1 MLAVILVIIGLTL
14 IGTFFFIKSHLNKG
28 EKKQEVPN
36 LQREK
41 KEEQPL
47 EKIDNNNQTFDIR
60 NNQSIEIDSSSTA
73 IKKIIRKYKNIN
85 SLQVEEVS
93 TEQAEKTQNEFDK
106 INIIGSA
113 IEEDDD
119 ESIDFESI
127 TGEMDRFPDLQE
139 LSFVKEVEETPGQEL
154 FKIIDT
160 SLHEKVTNQLER
172 LVSGDEDDD
181 LLDEFNK
188 FKTANSYAENT
199 NSLFDELDDEEINI
213 SEPNKVTS
221 IIKEINTG
229 QKDEI
234 ITDEREKT
242 SIFTEKIISPKE
254 IVDNHLDF
262 NMEFDELVENED

>member
-41 KEEQPL
+41 KEEKPL

-85 SLQVEEVS
+85 SLQVEEVT
-93 TEQAEKTQNEFDK
+93 TEQDEKKPNEFDK
-106 INIIGSA
+106 INITGSA
-113 IEEDDD
+113 IEDDD
-119 ESIDFESI
+119 ESMDFESI
-127 TGEMDRFPDLQE
+127 NEEMDRFPDLQE

-221 IIKEINTG
+221 TIKEINTD